1 MELYGTA
8 GARAAAWRLRLSRM
22 RDRHRRSNH
31 ARMTDVPTRA
41 RFWRHVPN
49 VLSATRIA
57 LAPLMLLCAV
67 TGLERAFTGLLV
79 PALLT
84 DAADGWLARGLGVQS
99 KLGARLDSLGDSL
112 VWYAGL
118 AGLIAFQREVLAAH
132 AVLFGA
138 VIACWLLESVLAW
151 LRYRRLSSFHTR
163 LSKLAGV
170 LLSVYVVT
178 LFVWGHSLPLLVI
191 AAAVSILASLEE
203 MVLLALLPQWRSD
216 VPGVYWLRR
225 VLRSKKTSSPV

>member
-1 MELYGTA
+1 MPDA
-8 GARAAAWRLRLSRM
+8 AARAI
-22 RDRHRRSNH
+22 
-31 ARMTDVPTRA
+31 T
-41 RFWRHVPN
+41 WRHAPN
-49 VLSATRIA
+49 ALSAMRIA
-57 LAPLMLLCAV
+57 CAPLMLLCAV
-67 TGLERAFTGLLV
+67 MGFERAFTWLLL

-118 AGLIAFQREVLAAH
+118 AGLFAFQREVLAAH
-132 AVLFGA
+132 ALLFGA
-138 VIACWLLESVLAW
+138 VVAAWILESVLAC

-170 LLSVYVVT
+170 LLSVYVVA
-178 LFVWGHSLPLLVI
+178 LFLWGHWQPLLLI
-191 AAAVSILASLEE
+191 AAAVSVLASLEE

-216 VPGVYWLRR
+216 VPGVCWLRSM
-225 VLRSKKTSSPV
+225 LRSKKTGSPV

>member
-1 MELYGTA
+1 MSGVP
-8 GARAAAWRLRLSRM
+8 ARL
-22 RDRHRRSNH
+22 
-31 ARMTDVPTRA
+31 

-57 LAPLMLLCAV
+57 VAPLMLLCAM
-67 TGLERAFTGLLV
+67 TGHERAFTWLLV

-84 DAADGWLARGLGVQS
+84 DAADGWIARGLGVQS
-99 KLGARLDSLGDSL
+99 NLGARLDSLGDSL

-132 AVLFGA
+132 ALLFGA
-138 VIACWLLESVLAW
+138 VVACWLLESGLAW
-151 LRYRRLSSFHTR
+151 LRYRRLSSFHTW

-178 LFVWGHSLPLLVI
+178 LFIWGHWQPLLVL
-191 AAAVSILASLEE
+191 AATASILASLEE
-203 MVLLALLPQWRSD
+203 MALLAMLPEWRSD
-216 VPGVYWLRR
+216 VPGVWWLRSM
-225 VLRSKKTSSPV
+225 LRSKKTGSPV